1 MHILLPHYFGKVKNV
16 AAATVPGPKA
26 RRDVS
31 LRPARQTEN
40 NGAVLKI
47 QPYKLIPKYTSNAM

>member
-31 LRPARQTEN
+31 LRPARKMKN
-40 NGAVLKI
+40 NGVDLKS
-47 QPYKLIPKYTSNAM
+47 QPYTFGRGNTYV